1 MVCGGDVDVG
11 LWAAISN
18 AVCLLLPA
26 RAEVG
31 GMLLF
36 TKILQISQQVI
47 GKNMQLNS
55 ILFGM
60 ISLHWKL

>member
-1 MVCGGDVDVG
+1 M
-11 LWAAISN
+11 WAVISN
-18 AVCLLLPA
+18 AVYLLLPA

-47 GKNMQLNS
+47 GKNMQRNFMR
-55 ILFGM
+55 FGM